1 MATGL
6 GRGSVIP
13 AAIIIG
19 GGRIGN
25 ALQGMGDGRD
35 VLIRRNQSIPTDFDG
50 PIFVCTRNDDL
61 DAVVESTPQSK
72 RSDLVFF
79 QNGMLDPW
87 LESKGLADS
96 SNQVLAY
103 FAVAKL
109 GETPVDGKTETNP
122 EGLTAATGKWAPA
135 VASRLNAG
143 GLSCKVVLA
152 FKLIYLLRI
161 VVLDLWCC

>member
-1 MATGL
+1 MATAFTSAL
-6 GRGSVIP
+6 VVPS
-13 AAIIIG
+13 AIIIG

-25 ALQGMGDGRD
+25 ALKEMGGERD
-35 VLIRRNQSIPTDFDG
+35 VLIRRNESIPTDFDG

-61 DAVVESTPQSK
+61 DAVVDSTPQSK
-72 RSDLVFF
+72 RRDLVFF

-87 LESKGLADS
+87 LENRGLADS

-109 GETPVDGKTETNP
+109 GETPIDGKTDTNP

-143 GLSCKVVLA
+143 GLSCKVIIA
-152 FKLIYLLRI
+152 S
-161 VVLDLWCC
+161 